1 MRSKSGVFRR
11 RYLIGGILGEKK
23 KKHNI
28 SFYEDHTGEVVI
40 KKLYPFIDSLKFTW
54 EFEPDTRKIKIE
66 TISKVKDFVNEI
78 SKVDVNADLSNPD
91 RRYIVDAKS
100 ILGILSLDISHVMN
114 LTIYDEEKNAGKY
127 EKIFEKF
134 GVRDNN

>member
-1 MRSKSGVFRR
+1 MFQK
-11 RYLIGGILGEKK
+11 
-23 KKHNI
+23 
-28 SFYEDHTGEVVI
+28 I
-40 KKLYPFIDSLKFTW
+40 KKSAFYFCNRRKAPGEAGRQKGERKMI
-54 EFEPDTRKIKIE
+54 TRKIKIE
-66 TISKVKDFVNEI
+66 TISKVKDFVQDV
-78 SKVDVNADLSNPD
+78 SKIDVNTDLSNPD

>member
-1 MRSKSGVFRR
+1 MFHFQNFLAYYSCNRR
-11 RYLIGGILGEKK
+11 QAPGAAGRQKRREK
-23 KKHNI
+23 
-28 SFYEDHTGEVVI
+28 
-40 KKLYPFIDSLKFTW
+40 
-54 EFEPDTRKIKIE
+54 
-66 TISKVKDFVNEI
+66 SKVKDFVNEI

-134 GVRDNN
+134 GVKDND

>member
-1 MRSKSGVFRR
+1 MGLFSSTSKTAGKNKKNT
-11 RYLIGGILGEKK
+11 KK
-23 KKHNI
+23 K
-28 SFYEDHTGEVVI
+28 SPLEVP
-40 KKLYPFIDSLKFTW
+40 KTAQD
-54 EFEPDTRKIKIE
+54 
-66 TISKVKDFVNEI
+66 KVKDFVNEI

-114 LTIYDEEKNAGKY
+114 LTIYDEEKNAGRY
-127 EKIFEKF
+127 EKIFEEF

>member
-1 MRSKSGVFRR
+1 M
-11 RYLIGGILGEKK
+11 I
-23 KKHNI
+23 
-28 SFYEDHTGEVVI
+28 
-40 KKLYPFIDSLKFTW
+40 
-54 EFEPDTRKIKIE
+54 TRKIKIE

-134 GVRDNN
+134 GVKNSAYKKNNLISFLICQFFHTTKKSGLLPPCCLEF

>member
-1 MRSKSGVFRR
+1 MITK
-11 RYLIGGILGEKK
+11 
-23 KKHNI
+23 
-28 SFYEDHTGEVVI
+28 
-40 KKLYPFIDSLKFTW
+40 
-54 EFEPDTRKIKIE
+54 KIKIG

-134 GVRDNN
+134 GVRDNS

>member
-1 MRSKSGVFRR
+1 M
-11 RYLIGGILGEKK
+11 I
-23 KKHNI
+23 
-28 SFYEDHTGEVVI
+28 
-40 KKLYPFIDSLKFTW
+40 
-54 EFEPDTRKIKIE
+54 TRKIKIE

-78 SKVDVNADLSNPD
+78 SKVEVNADLSNLD
-91 RRYIVDAKS
+91 RRYVVDAKS

>member
-1 MRSKSGVFRR
+1 M
-11 RYLIGGILGEKK
+11 I
-23 KKHNI
+23 
-28 SFYEDHTGEVVI
+28 
-40 KKLYPFIDSLKFTW
+40 
-54 EFEPDTRKIKIE
+54 TRKIKIE
-66 TISKVKDFVNEI
+66 TISKVKDFVN
-78 SKVDVNADLSNPD
+78 
-91 RRYIVDAKS
+91 VDAKS

>member
-1 MRSKSGVFRR
+1 MV
-11 RYLIGGILGEKK
+11 ILYVQKVVHFQNFLAYYSCNRKYKHPAKPKNKKGERKM
-23 KKHNI
+23 I
-28 SFYEDHTGEVVI
+28 
-40 KKLYPFIDSLKFTW
+40 
-54 EFEPDTRKIKIE
+54 TRKIKIE

-127 EKIFEKF
+127 EKIFEEF